1 MSGAVPDSQKKRKGK
16 GCLIAAGVAALLFLS
31 LAGAGWWLL
40 SRAGSPKDLGVR
52 YTEADYQSA
61 VKKAGIAL
69 DNVPADSQYAGTEMV
84 YSGSKPIDTTFTQA
98 ELSAALSMNHHPD
111 FPAKNVQIRL
121 LGGNQ
126 AEASGLF
133 TYGGV
138 TYPVYIKGDASITG
152 NQVIGSIQAAEVAGW
167 EVPSEYF
174 RYGEEYLISL
184 VNSRLARM
192 EGLDI
197 QSVEVVDGQARVVGS
212 IPAEAKRVPTER

>member
-1 MSGAVPDSQKKRKGK
+1 MNDVAPDPRKKRKGR
-16 GCLIAAGVAALLFLS
+16 GCLVAVGVVALLLLS

-40 SRAGSPKDLGVR
+40 SRAGSPKDLGVT
-52 YTEADYQSA
+52 YTEADYRSA
-61 VKKAGIAL
+61 VEKAGIAL
-69 DNVPADSQYAGTEMV
+69 DNVPADGEYAGTEMV
-84 YSGSKPIDTTFTQA
+84 YSGSKPIDATFTQA
-98 ELSAALSMNHHPD
+98 ELSAALSMNRHPD
-111 FPAKNVQIRL
+111 FPARNVQIRL

-138 TYPVYIKGDASITG
+138 TYPVYIKGDAFVTG
-152 NQVIGSIQAAEVAGW
+152 NQAEGSIQAAEVAGW

-174 RYGEEYLISL
+174 RYGEEYLISF

-197 QSVEVVDGQARVVGS
+197 QSVEIVDGQARVVGFV
-212 IPAEAKRVPTER
+212 PAEAKRVPSGQ